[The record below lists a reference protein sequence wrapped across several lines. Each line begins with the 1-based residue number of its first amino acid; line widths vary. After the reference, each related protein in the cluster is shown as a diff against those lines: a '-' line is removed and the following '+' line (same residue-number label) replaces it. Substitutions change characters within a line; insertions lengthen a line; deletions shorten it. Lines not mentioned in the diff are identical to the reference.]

1 MANRRC
7 PISTVNSTAGAGR
20 PHHATQ
26 RNGRNFSSCILK
38 IIGQKAGKVY
48 QLHLVV
54 NPVSI
59 QPQRNTVI
67 ERRPSVGVRS
77 DLCPCLLITLRW
89 RCSRVTVRRR
99 TFPNIIPIDKMIGI
113 PADGLYLLRLHVAVD
128 LIWSRVIFAGE
139 NRWFTVTV
147 CLDIETVWF
156 HGAFYVCF
164 AFRIMSYSPPHL
176 LSSGP
181 GRQDRFFMCS
191 VLILVGLLFDC
202 IEICGGSTRSTDKP
216 AMFCHY
222 LNVECLKYCW
232 QAVFLCEDVHFC
244 TLRACLC
251 GCVWK
256 NSNRYH
262 FTSWSDVNII
272 FFSPNWRN
280 FVYFK
285 NNWWHIHITR

>member
-7 PISTVNSTAGAGR
+7 PISTVNLTAGAGR

-67 ERRPSVGVRS
+67 ERRPSVGVRT

-89 RCSRVTVRRR
+89 RCSLVTVRRW
-99 TFPNIIPIDKMIGI
+99 TFPNIIPIDKMIRI
-113 PADGLYLLRLHVAVD
+113 PEDGLYLLRLHIAVD

-176 LSSGP
+176 GFLHYH
-181 GRQDRFFMCS
+181 QAHADRIIS
-191 VLILVGLLFDC
+191 LYVLCWFL
-202 IEICGGSTRSTDKP
+202 GGSWFIIWLHWDLQRKHSQHWQTSNILSLFKYVMFVLLASCFCVIDIHFST
-216 AMFCHY
+216 
-222 LNVECLKYCW
+222 L
-232 QAVFLCEDVHFC
+232 Q
-244 TLRACLC
+244 ACLC
-251 GCVWK
+251 TCVWK
-256 NSNRYH
+256 NSNKYH
-262 FTSWSDVNII
+262 FTTCL
-272 FFSPNWRN
+272 
-280 FVYFK
+280 K
-285 NNWWHIHITR
+285 CC